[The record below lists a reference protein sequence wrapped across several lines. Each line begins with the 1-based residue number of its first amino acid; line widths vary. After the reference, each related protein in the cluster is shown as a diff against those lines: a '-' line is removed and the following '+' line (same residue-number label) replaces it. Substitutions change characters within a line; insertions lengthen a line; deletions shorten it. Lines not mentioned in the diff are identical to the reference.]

1 MQQNSC
7 DRMPLL
13 TRHEVARL
21 LGLRALQLSHGA
33 TPAVEIDAKLRGN
46 TTYVAAME
54 LCSGHLDAKIYR
66 ADTIVDVRMARLP
79 PTLYI
84 LLDTFDG
91 GSRGA
96 AATTL
101 ASGTCGL

>member
-1 MQQNSC
+1 MLHRSDNV
-7 DRMPLL
+7 PLL

-33 TPAVEIDAKLRGN
+33 TPAVSVDAHLRGN
-46 TTYVAAME
+46 TTYIAAME
-54 LCSGHLDAKIYR
+54 LSAGQLDAKIYR
-66 ADTIVDVRMARLP
+66 ADAVVDVRTARLP

-91 GSRGA
+91 GSRCMS
-96 AATTL
+96 TTL
-101 ASGTCGL
+101 DSC